1 MARRFDLRHLDA
13 FLAVCES
20 LHFGQAADRLC
31 LSQPAL
37 TRTIQQLETALGV
50 ALFERDKRN
59 VALTDVGMTL
69 RDHARKLVEQARAAE
84 TDVQRKAD
92 GRVGRL
98 AIAYID
104 FAMMGIFPE
113 ILQKFRH
120 AHPRVAIHLS
130 RMPTDLQ
137 RELIQSGDVDVG
149 FLLGNLTGQ
158 NIESLLIEEQSL
170 VALLPSHHP
179 LAGHDTIGIATLLRQ
194 PLVLGSLPEFSAFR
208 RLVAEEAGKRHIQLQ
223 IIQETSTSDGI
234 LAVLQGLSTSQLVR
248 EPMDVGPRGSLRGPA
263 GPFPCRGL
271 RSVHHCRSNSMR
283 AHSTICISRLRCCW
297 SYVILLP
304 RTCVRRS

>member
-92 GRVGRL
+92 GRVGR
-98 AIAYID
+98 
-104 FAMMGIFPE
+104 
-113 ILQKFRH
+113 
-120 AHPRVAIHLS
+120 
-130 RMPTDLQ
+130 
-137 RELIQSGDVDVG
+137 
-149 FLLGNLTGQ
+149 
-158 NIESLLIEEQSL
+158 
-170 VALLPSHHP
+170 
-179 LAGHDTIGIATLLRQ
+179 
-194 PLVLGSLPEFSAFR
+194 
-208 RLVAEEAGKRHIQLQ
+208 
-223 IIQETSTSDGI
+223 
-234 LAVLQGLSTSQLVR
+234 
-248 EPMDVGPRGSLRGPA
+248 
-263 GPFPCRGL
+263 
-271 RSVHHCRSNSMR
+271 
-283 AHSTICISRLRCCW
+283 
-297 SYVILLP
+297 
-304 RTCVRRS
+304 